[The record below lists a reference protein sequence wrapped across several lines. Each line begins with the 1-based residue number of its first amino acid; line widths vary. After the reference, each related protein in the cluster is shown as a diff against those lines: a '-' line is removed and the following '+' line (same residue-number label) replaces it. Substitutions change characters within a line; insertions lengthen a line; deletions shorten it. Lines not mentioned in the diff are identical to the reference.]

1 MEVIAAIGATAIVGT
16 TLWLLAAGIAGRTLA
31 PRATPGWTPQSVLE
45 AAFLVGGPRRVVDT
59 VISTMHEDG
68 RMQVI
73 PPRRLQVLRPV
84 AANGAE
90 GAVLA
95 ACGPE
100 WQADLKEVR
109 AAAMRSPAVQEIG
122 DGLAARGLLYRPDSI
137 RHWRLAARVQRSTCY
152 FTCFA
157 MIGSFFIMG
166 QSTVSGGRPNV
177 VPAFAVFF
185 GAMGA
190 SIIGGVL
197 APSGRLTKAG
207 KSVVARL
214 RRSNPWVPKGT
225 GAWGPAVP
233 ALVAIGGAGALT
245 PGPLRDELMASVAV
259 AGVGRGFFGGSGSS
273 FSSGSSPSDP
283 GGTTW
288 CGSSGGG
295 GGGGCG
301 ASSCGGGSG
310 GGGGSSCGGGGGSG
324 GSCGGGGSGGG
335 G

>member
-16 TLWLLAAGIAGRTLA
+16 TLWLLAAGIAGRTSA

-59 VISTMHEDG
+59 VISTMHEDE
-68 RMQVI
+68 RVQVI
-73 PPRRLQVLRPV
+73 PYGQLQVLRPV
-84 AANGAE
+84 AANSVE
-90 GAVLA
+90 SAVLA

-122 DGLAARGLLYRPDSI
+122 DGLAAHDLLYRPDSI

-152 FTCFA
+152 FTGFA
-157 MIGSFFIMG
+157 LIGSTIIISQATG
-166 QSTVSGGRPNV
+166 PGG
-177 VPAFAVFF
+177 VPDVFTIFPVFF
-185 GAMGA
+185 GAIVA
-190 SIIGGVL
+190 SIIGQLL

-207 KSVVARL
+207 KSAVAQL
-214 RRSNPWVPKGT
+214 RRSNPWVPKDT
-225 GAWGPAVP
+225 AAWGPAVP
-233 ALVAIGGAGALT
+233 ALVAIGGAGVLT

-259 AGVGRGFFGGSGSS
+259 AGAGRGFFGGSGSS
-273 FSSGSSPSDP
+273 FSSSSSPSDP
-283 GGTTW
+283 GGATW

-310 GGGGSSCGGGGGSG
+310 GGGGSSCGGGGSSGGSG
-324 GSCGGGGSGGG
+324 GSCGGGG
-335 G
+335 